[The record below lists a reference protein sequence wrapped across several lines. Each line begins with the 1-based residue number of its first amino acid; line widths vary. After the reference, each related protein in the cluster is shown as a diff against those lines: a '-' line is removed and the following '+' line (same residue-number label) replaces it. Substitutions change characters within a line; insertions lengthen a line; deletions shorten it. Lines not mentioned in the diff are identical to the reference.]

1 MAINIPIVS
10 EFSNAGL
17 KKAQREF
24 QRLEKTSQK
33 VGFALKKA
41 FVPAT
46 AALGGLAVAGAKMVA
61 AGEQAATANARIEQ
75 IATSMGLFGDQTQ
88 VVTNRLVDLANEQ
101 ARLTGVN
108 QNTIKESQALLLTF
122 KDIAS
127 SADEVGGAF
136 DRATQLT
143 LDMAAAGFGSATDN
157 AKQLGKALND
167 PIAGLTA
174 LRRSGIQ
181 FTEAQQDQI
190 RTLVESGEVLEAQN
204 LILEEIENQV
214 GGTAAA
220 TANSTDKMK
229 VAFSQASESIG
240 MALLPAIEALLPIV
254 ISFAD
259 WASQNTEIIIA
270 LAAAIG
276 GLSAA
281 IVVANFAMKAW
292 AAAQAIATAAQW
304 AFNAALAANPIV
316 LVVAAIAAL
325 VAGLVIL
332 EKKFGILTA
341 GLKALMGIFDK
352 VRDGLGWLAEKLG
365 LASDEI
371 ENFERTTDSA
381 REEAGDMYESVR
393 EMGGGVDE
401 AREQFERAIR
411 PTEEYERKVK
421 KAGESSKKTAEFVD
435 TLWASTDELYKRM
448 FALNP
453 EIQRYLDQ
461 LDREQAVRDFNDAVE
476 EFKEI
481 ARTNAEG
488 SDEWEEAN
496 KRVNEELANVITT
509 MNNVPQE
516 VQTEM
521 FIMVETGELDAAIR
535 KAERLAKVLG
545 FTVAGPSEFGIGGG
559 GVPGMSDLQ
568 AALGNSGFVGTTPI
582 APSISRPSPEAASA
596 GQNIV
601 VNVAT
606 LNPTAETGRVIVDS
620 IRRFNRASGP
630 AGIQTNAR
638 L

>member
-1 MAINIPIVS
+1 MAINVPIVS
-10 EFSNAGL
+10 EFNNRGL
-17 KKAQREF
+17 KKAMSEF
-24 QRLEKTSQK
+24 KRLETTGQKTA
-33 VGFALKKA
+33 FALKKA

-143 LDMAAAGFGSATDN
+143 LDMASAGFGSVTDN

-190 RTLVESGEVLEAQN
+190 RTLVESGKTLEAQN
-204 LILEEIENQV
+204 LILKEIENQV

-292 AAAQAIATAAQW
+292 AAAQAIATAATW
-304 AFNAALAANPIV
+304 LFNAALAANPIV
-316 LVVAAIAAL
+316 LIVAAIAAL
-325 VAGLVIL
+325 VAGLIIL

-341 GLKALMGIFDK
+341 GLEALMGIFDK
-352 VRDGLGWLAEKLG
+352 VRDGIGWLAEKLG

-381 REEAGDMYESVR
+381 REEAGDMYASVR
-393 EMGGGVDE
+393 DMGDSVGD
-401 AREQFERAIR
+401 ASEQFERAIK
-411 PTEEYERKVK
+411 PTEDYQQKIDRASGSTEKLTER
-421 KAGESSKKTAEFVD
+421 VD
-435 TLWASTDELYKRM
+435 LLWASTDELYKRM

-461 LDREQAVRDFNDAVE
+461 LDREQAVRDFNSAVD
-476 EFKEI
+476 EFRGI
-481 ARTNAEG
+481 ADSNAEG
-488 SDEWEEAN
+488 SDEWQEAN
-496 KRVNEELANVITT
+496 KRVYEELANVIEE
-509 MNNVPQE
+509 MGNVPQE
-516 VQTEM
+516 VQSELK
-521 FIMVETGELDAAIR
+521 ILVDTGQLDTAIA
-535 KAERLAKVLG
+535 KANALSDALRLARVE
-545 FTVAGPSEFGIGGG
+545 APSGGG
-559 GVPGMSDLQ
+559 GGIPGFADLQ
-568 AALGNSGFVGTTPI
+568 ASLQGSGFVGTTVPTAAGLQSSTLI
-582 APSISRPSPEAASA
+582 RP
-596 GQNIV
+596 GQGNV
-601 VNVAT
+601 TYNVNVAT

-630 AGIQTNAR
+630 AAIQTNAR

>member
-10 EFSNAGL
+10 EFNNAGL

-24 QRLEKTSQK
+24 NKLEKTSQK

-143 LDMAAAGFGSATDN
+143 LDMASAGFGSVTDN

-204 LILEEIENQV
+204 LILAEIENQV

-292 AAAQAIATAAQW
+292 AAAQAIATAATW
-304 AFNAALAANPIV
+304 LFNAALWANPIV

-325 VAGLVIL
+325 VAGLIIL

-341 GLKALMGIFDK
+341 GLEALMGIFDK

-393 EMGGGVDE
+393 DMGDSVGD

-411 PTEEYERKVK
+411 PTEDYQQKIDRASGSTEKLTER
-421 KAGESSKKTAEFVD
+421 VD
-435 TLWASTDELYKRM
+435 ELWSSTDELYKRM

-496 KRVNEELANVITT
+496 KKVNEELANVIET
-509 MNNVPQE
+509 MGNIPQE
-516 VQTEM
+516 VQTEL
-521 FIMVETGELDAAIR
+521 FIKVQTGELDAAIA
-535 KAERLAKVLG
+535 KANALAEALRLAKVEAPAGQGGIPG
-545 FTVAGPSEFGIGGG
+545 FA
-559 GVPGMSDLQ
+559 DLQ
-568 AALGNSGFVGTTPI
+568 ASLGGSGFVGTSVPTAAGLQSSTLI
-582 APSISRPSPEAASA
+582 RP
-596 GQNIV
+596 GQGNV
-601 VNVAT
+601 TYNVNVAT
-606 LNPTAETGRVIVDS
+606 LNPTAETGRVIADS
-620 IRRFNRASGP
+620 LIKFNRASGS
-630 AGIQTNAR
+630 ASFIGRQ
-638 L
+638 

>member
-10 EFSNAGL
+10 EFNNAGL

-24 QRLEKTSQK
+24 NKLEKTSQK

-143 LDMAAAGFGSATDN
+143 LDMASAGFGSVTDN

-204 LILEEIENQV
+204 MILEEIENQV
-214 GGTAAA
+214 GGTAEA
-220 TANSTDKMK
+220 TANGTDKMK

-240 MALLPAIEALLPIV
+240 LALLPVMEKLVEIIV
-254 ISFAD
+254 PLAD
-259 WASQNTEIIIA
+259 FIAENTELVLA
-270 LAAAIG
+270 LAAGIG
-276 GLSAA
+276 TLAGAV
-281 IVVANFAMKAW
+281 VVANIAMKLW
-292 AAAQAIATAAQW
+292 SAITAITTGV
-304 AFNAALAANPIV
+304 NYALATSFTAVQVASGLIV
-316 LVVAAIAAL
+316 FTALIAAL
-325 VAGLVIL
+325 VYL
-332 EKKFGILTA
+332 EQKFGIVSAAIEKLL
-341 GLKALMGIFDK
+341 GFFNLL
-352 VRDGLGWLAEKLG
+352 RDGVGWLAEKLG

-393 EMGGGVDE
+393 DMGDSVGD
-401 AREQFERAIR
+401 AREQFERAIK
-411 PTEEYERKVK
+411 PTEDYQQKIDRASGSTEKLTER
-421 KAGESSKKTAEFVD
+421 VD
-435 TLWASTDELYKRM
+435 LLWASTDELYKRM

-461 LDREQAVRDFNDAVE
+461 LDREQAVRDFNSAVD
-476 EFKEI
+476 EFRGI
-481 ARTNAEG
+481 ADSNAEG
-488 SDEWEEAN
+488 SDEWQEAN
-496 KRVNEELANVITT
+496 KRVYEELANVIEE
-509 MNNVPQE
+509 MGNVPQE
-516 VQTEM
+516 VQSELK
-521 FIMVETGELDAAIR
+521 ILVDTGQLDTAIA
-535 KAERLAKVLG
+535 KANALSDALRLARVE
-545 FTVAGPSEFGIGGG
+545 APAGGG
-559 GVPGMSDLQ
+559 GIPGFADLQ
-568 AALGNSGFVGTTPI
+568 ASLQGSGFVGTTVPTAAGLQSSTLI
-582 APSISRPSPEAASA
+582 RP
-596 GQNIV
+596 GQGNV
-601 VNVAT
+601 TYNVNVAT